1 MGSGGWGAPFHPT
14 AANSATGAAA
24 LPTTS
29 PGSQRSHHCT
39 FQGRCCPLASTFLPL
54 CETMCLL
61 GPDADPT
68 HLVAFYLHV
77 VLSLQ
82 ASPGLWLLAP
92 PSLSAGNSGISS
104 SSGVDWPCFWPCPSS
119 VCPSWAPCCGVDPQV
134 LEECSLP
141 SDVFHPLDQMSLAP
155 LSGSCRDRLAGLP
168 SSSGVGAFSSVP
180 PAELDCNFTPPV
192 GGQEEGGSF

>member
-1 MGSGGWGAPFHPT
+1 MGSGGWGAPFHLT
-14 AANSATGAAA
+14 AANSDTGAAA

-54 CETMCLL
+54 CETVCLL

-68 HLVAFYLHV
+68 HLVAIFTRCYLFKQAQVSGFWPLLPCLQRIPASLAHV
-77 VLSLQ
+77 
-82 ASPGLWLLAP
+82 A
-92 PSLSAGNSGISS
+92 
-104 SSGVDWPCFWPCPSS
+104 WPCFWPCPSS

-168 SSSGVGAFSSVP
+168 GSSGVRAFSSVP

-192 GGQEEGGSF
+192 GGQEEGSF